1 MSKLNIETW
10 FPRPIGYV
18 DDICSDQRLSILTH
32 VNKFIDRQ
40 GTHRD
45 GGLWVDSTHKTHDQL
60 HLDRALS
67 GLVSTINDYAS
78 VFLRAQGWTEE
89 AARDVV
95 VEQMWANRSD
105 GNDYLFP
112 HVHPG
117 SLLSGAYYLSALDPV
132 SSITFFRNLGSM
144 FPEVNSPGNM
154 FSDETCN
161 YKCSP
166 GRLILFR
173 SDFMHGCKISPGV
186 GSKVV
191 LSFNL
196 VRNQRL

>member
-18 DDICSDQRLSILTH
+18 DDICGDQRLSILTH
-32 VNKFIDRQ
+32 VNEFIDRQ
-40 GTHRD
+40 GTCRD

-60 HLDRALS
+60 HLDRQLS

-78 VFLRAQGWTEE
+78 VFLVAQGWTEE
-89 AARDVV
+89 AARNVI
-95 VEQMWANRSD
+95 VEQMWANRSS

-132 SSITFFRNLGSM
+132 SSITFFRDLGYM

-196 VRNQRL
+196 VQRSTP